1 MQSEVKNMDV
11 FDSMLLGLLRFS
23 GVQGIDALEAFCN
36 QYNYSPNVVLTE
48 AIRAY
53 LKAVAEYEKQK
64 AEEQVYGIK
73 PKVTVGVNV

>member
-1 MQSEVKNMDV
+1 MVVDLGSN
-11 FDSMLLGLLRFS
+11 LLLALLRFS
-23 GVQGIDALEAFCN
+23 GVQNTEALEQFCN
-36 QYNYSPNVVLTE
+36 RYNYSATTVLTD

-64 AEEQVYGIK
+64 AEEQTMYGVK